1 MKAKIA
7 PVFKNRDLLRRII
20 EILNVDFALR
30 SKEEETEL
38 VDFLRVGLHLTLQNT
53 EIFTKTNDLESMV
66 MLSKKLT
73 LRTLNEGQTLF
84 EQGDIGKGFYI
95 ILDGSVNGFIRSEEL
110 DEFG

>member
-38 VDFLRVGLHLTLQNT
+38 VDFLRVSQHLTPR
-53 EIFTKTNDLESMV
+53 IPKF
-66 MLSKKLT
+66 
-73 LRTLNEGQTLF
+73 LRRQTT
-84 EQGDIGKGFYI
+84 
-95 ILDGSVNGFIRSEEL
+95 SRAW
-110 DEFG
+110 